1 VGRRHAADLTAVDPD
16 DDNAVF
22 APDVYRGAG
31 VSYSALAP
39 VSAALYGALNVAALT
54 ALAPGGVCDDVAQST
69 GVSVRA
75 VRGDRDA
82 AAGVRHAARDRRR
95 LARSIDLR
103 VHVFSQYQG
112 LQEAQGILAKVVELL
127 EQPVAVTGFS
137 SWAIFYDG
145 AIPVGDEL
153 VAGVK
158 CKELVGTFPARDR
171 EHRRHR
177 RLELDRCGL
186 GTVNDA

>member
-1 VGRRHAADLTAVDPD
+1 
-16 DDNAVF
+16 
-22 APDVYRGAG
+22 

-69 GVSVRA
+69 GFPFVLYEVTETPRPA
-75 VRGDRDA
+75 FGTQPGI
-82 AAGVRHAARDRRR
+82 AGASTVV
-95 LARSIDLR
+95 DLR

-158 CKELVGTFPARDR
+158 CKELVGNF
-171 EHRRHR
+171 
-177 RLELDRCGL
+177 RLEVENTD
-186 GTVNDA
+186 GTGVSNWIDAGWAQ